1 LGQKLLSR
9 YLTGAAVLIPLLI
22 FSISYGKYADK
33 DEIMEQT
40 ETCLLCHDGQA
51 ETLQG
56 TPHQLLSEDDISP
69 SIMVGCTGCHI
80 GWEDHVDDPA
90 ADNIVAGPGLGSLE
104 QAQQCNRCH
113 QTPHQAAMAT
123 TDAHGRNGYNCSS
136 CHTIHGNQNR
146 MLVKDERENYC
157 LECHNVVEAQFKA
170 RSAHPLESGNIRCT
184 DCHQFGNIADQLHAQ
199 GLDWTCQECH
209 PLIAGPHIYEH
220 PVTYEHLVEGSG
232 CTECHNPHGSPN
244 DRLLKQPGDGTC
256 RQCHM
261 VPPGHRIAH
270 AGLGSRH
277 ACIDCHSEIHGS
289 NSNELFLDPELGM
302 KNVINCYASGC
313 HSLER

>member
-1 LGQKLLSR
+1 
-9 YLTGAAVLIPLLI
+9 
-22 FSISYGKYADK
+22 
-33 DEIMEQT
+33 
-40 ETCLLCHDGQA
+40 
-51 ETLQG
+51 
-56 TPHQLLSEDDISP
+56 
-69 SIMVGCTGCHI
+69 MVGCTGCHT

-123 TDAHGRNGYNCSS
+123 TDPHGRNGYNCSS
-136 CHTIHGNQNR
+136 CHTIHGNHNR

-157 LECHNVVEAQFKA
+157 IECHNVVEAQFKA

-184 DCHQFGNIADQLHAQ
+184 DCHLFDNIADQLHAQ

-220 PVTYEHLVEGSG
+220 PVTYEYLVEGSG
-232 CTECHNPHGSPN
+232 CTECHNPHGSAN
-244 DRLLKQPGDGTC
+244 DRLLKQAGDGTC

-289 NSNELFLDPELGM
+289 NSNELFLDPDLGM